1 MNKFASKRVQELMY
15 IYTNARLI
23 DISLKE
29 KKRKANVNAT
39 KGHEFFIP
47 FGVKKILAM
56 WQRLKGFVPTY
67 NNITIGNYI
76 DCFDM
81 LEKD

>member
-1 MNKFASKRVQELMY
+1 MY

-47 FGVKKILAM
+47 FGSEEDFSNVAKVERVCPHI
-56 WQRLKGFVPTY
+56 Q
-67 NNITIGNYI
+67 
-76 DCFDM
+76 
-81 LEKD
+81 